1 MFSTTDTGLIFHF
14 AESLNCYT
22 KINNFSIQNDISGS
36 LMETGENP
44 VQCRCCVGGVFFIK
58 PLEQLFREG
67 GESEDAQVRIQAL
80 NVSDSLRATA
90 QQIIYH
96 SAEYRF
102 CVQIRT

>member
-1 MFSTTDTGLIFHF
+1 M
-14 AESLNCYT
+14 
-22 KINNFSIQNDISGS
+22 
-36 LMETGENP
+36 
-44 VQCRCCVGGVFFIK
+44 

-96 SAEYRF
+96 GTEYRF
-102 CVQIRT
+102 LYTDKDIA

>member
-44 VQCRCCVGGVFFIK
+44 VQCRCCVGGAFFK
-58 PLEQLFREG
+58 MSLEIISGKAEKVMMPK
-67 GESEDAQVRIQAL
+67 SEDRLCAYLICCGPQYKR
-80 NVSDSLRATA
+80 
-90 QQIIYH
+90 
-96 SAEYRF
+96 
-102 CVQIRT
+102 

>member
-44 VQCRCCVGGVFFIK
+44 VQCRCCVGGVFFK
-58 PLEQLFREG
+58 MPLGNWEEG
-67 GESEDAQVRIQAL
+67 ENADTGVRIQVL
-80 NVSDSLRATA
+80 NVSNLLRAT
-90 QQIIYH
+90 
-96 SAEYRF
+96 
-102 CVQIRT
+102 VQKI

>member
-44 VQCRCCVGGVFFIK
+44 VQCRCCVGGAFFK
-58 PLEQLFREG
+58 MSLE
-67 GESEDAQVRIQAL
+67 
-80 NVSDSLRATA
+80 
-90 QQIIYH
+90 II
-96 SAEYRF
+96 SGKAEKVMMPKSEYRL
-102 CVQIRT
+102 CAYLICCGPQYKR

>member
-44 VQCRCCVGGVFFIK
+44 VQCRCCVGGVFFRMS
-58 PLEQLFREG
+58 LE
-67 GESEDAQVRIQAL
+67 
-80 NVSDSLRATA
+80 
-90 QQIIYH
+90 II
-96 SAEYRF
+96 SGKAKKVMMPKSEYRP
-102 CVQIRT
+102 CAYLICCGPQYKR

>member
-1 MFSTTDTGLIFHF
+1 M
-14 AESLNCYT
+14 
-22 KINNFSIQNDISGS
+22 
-36 LMETGENP
+36 
-44 VQCRCCVGGVFFIK
+44 